1 MPHDTPR
8 LALSEAALTALPEK
22 RPDGGY
28 DLSTE
33 WLLRP
38 TRPRE
43 NIYLE
48 DDSERLQREA
58 DNEKLLTKTELMSK
72 PRQKELEDLW
82 TQWEKYTVQVKLQPE
97 KPWIDICTGMDNQAK
112 RHFQTFLREYVRK
125 SVMLRPCLEPA
136 EYEPVQTITCAS
148 TLEDIWSDLVR
159 IADIKVIQPRRQR
172 DPWKFHGISYSSRHP
187 QHQNSTVVE
196 IGRWIARAAEE
207 LGLQLEQT
215 FEKKAISTD
224 DLLLVL
230 DTVWAEAVHIPCLP
244 KIRLA
249 FHTAVVLGGTGGWRP
264 ASLLGLTYRDVEIGL
279 MRYPNDRKRVGLV
292 ARIRIHHV
300 KQKKGIRRDQRDKLD
315 FDITFVP
322 QKSIC
327 LLTLFLAKAFSDNA
341 FYGGYR
347 TVQELKSESLGKT
360 VEYRSFKWKPEFTRT
375 EKSTSIIPIAYHQFR
390 DIWNRVLCVIGM
402 HENPRIYGLRVG
414 AAGRLDG
421 QLTPALRN
429 FILSH
434 SSEVFE
440 RSYQPTQLSENL
452 MKLSYGHH
460 ADGGEE
466 LLGAMQG
473 VCYKRDKNAPIYIKK
488 KDFESF
494 YQRRDIKLLTEAKKN
509 GDPKK
514 KIAGR
519 IQHIINTLE
528 NQLLERMRHDY
539 FEAAKEGRSTDD
551 LIDPSASCPR
561 RKLNTASSIVAGQI
575 APFFK
580 DGTSAETLVERI
592 VAYLQN
598 LPTKAAPKR
607 EKPRCLLCSS
617 SGFHGG
623 PSLARHVWNAHI
635 DEFKMGFACPECH
648 RLNLGRIWIAP
659 GPAAWSNHV
668 ARVHGAVHAPKPMAA
683 KVAHCLLCSSSYTLN
698 GFSQHFNR
706 HPIAEFQQPFPCP
719 ECKQQDSKDFIRDRD
734 AWILH
739 VRDYHGGPK
748 GIYGAVLRGEDV
760 TTNDKDGS
768 SKKGAESI
776 ETDGAPR
783 RVLPIALSESVEHK
797 QHAEGDDESGRVAG
811 MKRKLSDEG
820 HIFQK
825 RLRTDGSADIIETY
839 CSAGVKPEEEFWCTG
854 RDEDYLDDIQD
865 FD

>member
-1 MPHDTPR
+1 MPHDTRR

-22 RPDGGY
+22 RPGGGY

-125 SVMLRPCLEPA
+125 SVMLRPCLEPE

-230 DTVWAEAVHIPCLP
+230 DTVWAEAVHIP
-244 KIRLA
+244 
-249 FHTAVVLGGTGGWRP
+249 
-264 ASLLGLTYRDVEIGL
+264 
-279 MRYPNDRKRVGLV
+279 
-292 ARIRIHHV
+292 
-300 KQKKGIRRDQRDKLD
+300 LD

-539 FEAAKEGRSTDD
+539 FEAVKEGRSTDD

-719 ECKQQDSKDFIRDRD
+719 ECKQQDSKDFIRGRD

-783 RVLPIALSESVEHK
+783 RVLPRALSESVEHK
-797 QHAEGDDESGRVAG
+797 QHAEGDDESGRVAR

-825 RLRTDGSADIIETY
+825 RLRTDGSADIIESY
-839 CSAGVKPEEEFWCTG
+839 CSAGIKPEEEFWCTG

>member
-539 FEAAKEGRSTDD
+539 FEAVKEGRSTDD

-719 ECKQQDSKDFIRDRD
+719 ECKQQDSKDFIRGRD

-748 GIYGAVLRGEDV
+748 AIYGAVLRGEDV

-783 RVLPIALSESVEHK
+783 RVLPRALSESVEHK

-820 HIFQK
+820 QIFQK
-825 RLRTDGSADIIETY
+825 RLRIDGSADIIETY